1 MNIAL
6 APNSFTPFT
15 GGVSVFTRQL
25 AQAFMARGHRVLVV
39 TSGLA
44 QGHASVEVI
53 DGAEVQRMYFV
64 VPSPLVWRQP
74 EEGLLQFMRH
84 CRGDLRRL
92 RRLLAQRRVE
102 VVNIQS
108 LTGSVFPYLLL
119 GSTDCRLVLTF
130 QGNEF
135 FRLKPGHERVRRSLL
150 RYAIRRADQVVVVS
164 ANLAAEVARLWP
176 PAADK
181 TLEIPNGVPVAEFGG
196 PSRPPGS
203 APYILSLARLNLLKG
218 HDVLLQAFRTVA
230 DRVPQ
235 VRLLIAGD
243 GPERVR
249 LRAVC
254 LALGLKDRVTFV
266 GEADRTRVRELL
278 AGCELLVLSSW
289 SEGLPIVALEAMASG
304 KAVIGTE
311 VGGIPEIVAD
321 GDTGLLVPPGDTDAL
336 SKAILRLLDDPE
348 ARGAMGRRGLAQV
361 KSRYDFAQTVDRY
374 LEVYGKKLPPAV
386 ITA

>member
-6 APNSFTPFT
+6 GPNSFTPFT

-25 AQAFMARGHRVLVV
+25 AQAFMARGHQVLVV
-39 TSGLA
+39 TSGLT

-53 DGAEVQRMYFV
+53 DGAEVQRMHFA
-64 VPSPLVWRQP
+64 VPSALVWRQP
-74 EEGLLQFMRH
+74 EEGLLLFLRH

-102 VVNIQS
+102 VLNIQS

-119 GSTDCRLVLTF
+119 GSSGCRLVLTF

-135 FRLKPGHERVRRSLL
+135 FRLKPGRERLRRWLL
-150 RYAIRRADQVVVVS
+150 RFAIRRADQVVVVS

-196 PSRPPGS
+196 PARPPGT

-235 VRLLIAGD
+235 VRLVIAGD

-266 GEADRTRVRELL
+266 GEADRSRARELL

-304 KAVIGTE
+304 KAVIGTK

-321 GDTGLLVPPGDTDAL
+321 GDTGLLVPPGDSEAL

-348 ARGAMGRRGLAQV
+348 ARVAMGRRGLTQV
-361 KSRYDFAQTVDRY
+361 KTRYDFAQTVDRY
-374 LEVYGKKLPPAV
+374 LDVYGQRAAPAE